1 MRCWDALVGVLIRTP
16 TWIFHNAKFDLQKL
30 LLVGAISEDQIDR
43 HQIEDTQEIFHLL
56 DENERKA
63 LKHLARVVLGESTN
77 EDAVLR
83 KVRRKLGLKKDDGF
97 QHIPREFI
105 VPYAMKD
112 TEFTYR
118 LYEIGMRRL
127 VSKDDKALLDLYRRE
142 MDLTKVLL
150 RMESNGLGLDMPY
163 LEATTAEYGA
173 RVMEGWQ
180 NVVELTGKPDLNPQS
195 PAQLKEAFE
204 ARGIY
209 LESTAVSVLR
219 GLNDELAEAIL
230 AYRSDKKIHT
240 TYLAGLLREQ
250 RDGLVHPWFNLTGAR
265 TGRMSSGSASN

>member
-1 MRCWDALVGVLIRTP
+1 MLRETGCVIAHNLKFDAQKALLIGVLDWDDLERLE
-16 TWIFHNAKFDLQKL
+16 FH
-30 LLVGAISEDQIDR
+30 
-43 HQIEDTQEIFHLL
+43 DTQEIFHLL

-77 EDAVLR
+77 EEAVLR